1 MDGEERDILR
11 GLGLA
16 AIALASATLTATL
29 VIGVGSALMGYA
41 GRTTDLP
48 TSAPSTLLAR
58 HG

>member
-29 VIGVGSALMGYA
+29 VIGVGSILMHA
-41 GRTTDLP
+41 GQAGDSP
-48 TSAPSTLLAR
+48 PHVTSTFVVD

>member
-29 VIGVGSALMGYA
+29 VIGVGSVLMHA
-41 GRTTDLP
+41 GQAGD
-48 TSAPSTLLAR
+48 APHAASTLVAD